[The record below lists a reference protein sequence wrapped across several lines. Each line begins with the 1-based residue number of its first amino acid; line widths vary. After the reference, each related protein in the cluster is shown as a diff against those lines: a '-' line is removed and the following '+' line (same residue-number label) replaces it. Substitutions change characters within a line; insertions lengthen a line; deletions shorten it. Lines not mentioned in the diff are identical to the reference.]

1 MARVQSS
8 RTAMG
13 SQPTYGFDSVG
24 KRQRKYVYGRS
35 REIVHSRWVELTRK
49 AARGPVVT
57 KVPTV
62 GEFLHRWLEDT
73 VAPNLAP
80 LTYATYESHVQN
92 YIEPGLGALRLD
104 RLRVADVQGGSI
116 AWPHNANAARRERT
130 PVGRS
135 TGRPDAARSGSAVT
149 GSRPRHNPADQAVT
163 MEI

>member
-1 MARVQSS
+1 MRSQLTFGSPLRQASVSASTFTVAPMRSS
-8 RTAMG
+8 TADG
-13 SQPTYGFDSVG
+13 WSSHAKPRSPTV
-24 KRQRKYVYGRS
+24 
-35 REIVHSRWVELTRK
+35 I
-49 AARGPVVT
+49 T

-80 LTYATYESHVQN
+80 LTYATYGSHVQN

-135 TGRPDAARSGSAVT
+135 TGRPSAARSGSAAD
-149 GSRPRHNPADQAVT
+149 GPSSPASVYAADKA
-163 MEI
+163 IHRSG